1 MHIDISGKR
10 VLITASTEGIGKGV
24 AEAFLREGCNIVIS
38 SRNKEKVEKSVSEL
52 KKVSPS
58 VWGFVSDLTDQRSLE
73 MLVRNAI
80 EVMGGIDI
88 LIVNSGNP
96 PKEPSY
102 FFENSMEDWEY
113 SIRLYLLSA
122 IKLVNLVYEYMKKQ
136 KWGRI
141 FFLSSWTVKEPQ
153 QIFSLA
159 DISRA
164 SLIQMA
170 KLLSKELGEYNI
182 TVNVILMGSFETEG
196 AKKSLREFAKKS
208 GQTYEMVWE
217 KEVISRIPI
226 KRTGNIKDD
235 LGSLLVF
242 LSSNYGSYITGTSI
256 LIDGGITRAI

>member
-1 MHIDISGKR
+1 
-10 VLITASTEGIGKGV
+10 
-24 AEAFLREGCNIVIS
+24 
-38 SRNKEKVEKSVSEL
+38 
-52 KKVSPS
+52 
-58 VWGFVSDLTDQRSLE
+58 
-73 MLVRNAI
+73 
-80 EVMGGIDI
+80 
-88 LIVNSGNP
+88 
-96 PKEPSY
+96 Y

-208 GQTYEMVWE
+208 GQTFEMVWE